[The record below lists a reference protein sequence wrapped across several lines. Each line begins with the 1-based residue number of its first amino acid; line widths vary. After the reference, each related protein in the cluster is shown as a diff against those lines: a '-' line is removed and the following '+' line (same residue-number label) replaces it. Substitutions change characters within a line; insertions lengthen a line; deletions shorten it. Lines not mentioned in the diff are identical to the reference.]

1 MQFPIFSQARFVLGI
16 NTAQTHLLMD
26 AKFFGVR
33 SFQVRGGH
41 DRSVRKDYPF
51 AAPVAPLLT
60 F

>member
-1 MQFPIFSQARFVLGI
+1 
-16 NTAQTHLLMD
+16 MD